1 MPEDSP
7 QTVAKVLIMDDDEMV
22 RFVAGET
29 LKRYGFEVDFANDG
43 SEAVEIYRKQ
53 QQAGKPFLA
62 VILDLNIPGGMGGE
76 ETMRRL
82 LELDPEARGYVSSG
96 RTDDPVM
103 VDYRSF
109 GFAGTIEKPYF
120 YLNKE
125 MMESFTR
132 NLLGTE
138 AIDVAPR

>member
-1 MPEDSP
+1 MVDGSP
-7 QTVAKVLIMDDDEMV
+7 QAALTVLVMDDDEMV

-29 LKRYGFEVDFANDG
+29 LKRYGFEVEFANDG
-43 SEAVEIYRKQ
+43 SEAVKLYQERHR
-53 QQAGKPFLA
+53 AGSPFVA

-82 LELDPEARGYVSSG
+82 LEIDPAAKGYVSSG

-103 VDYRSF
+103 TDYHTF
-109 GFAGTIEKPYF
+109 GFSGTIEKPYF

-125 MMESFTR
+125 LMEAFSKALR
-132 NLLGTE
+132 G
-138 AIDVAPR
+138 